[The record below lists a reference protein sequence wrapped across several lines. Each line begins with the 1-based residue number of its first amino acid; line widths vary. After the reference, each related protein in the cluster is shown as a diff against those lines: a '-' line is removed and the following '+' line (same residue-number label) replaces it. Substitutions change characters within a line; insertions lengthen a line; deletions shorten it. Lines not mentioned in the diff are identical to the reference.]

1 MNPHAEVEMGAAH
14 NVSEESGVYR
24 AVAAP
29 RAGESLE
36 HRRLAAGGRLP
47 VDEVLRIADV
57 LLFHVERAHAAG
69 VRLGHVNTESVDL
82 LDDGGLS
89 VAGAGYS
96 HADLPAPHSL
106 RGGRVSDEVAREQDD
121 VFVVG
126 ALLYVLLTGEEP
138 RLGPHGPVGARALFS
153 SPVPSKVSRA
163 VARALHPRR
172 SVRWRDVADLREA
185 LFATEGALPT
195 LPESQRAPEWPIVL
209 VRRVS

>member
-1 MNPHAEVEMGAAH
+1 MGAAH
-14 NVSEESGVYR
+14 KVSEESGVYR

-36 HRRLAAGGRLP
+36 RRRLAAGGRLP

-57 LLFHVERAHAAG
+57 LLFHVERAHMG
-69 VRLGHVNTESVDL
+69 GLRLGHVNTESVAL

-89 VAGAGYS
+89 LAGAGYS
-96 HADLPAPHSL
+96 HAELPPPE
-106 RGGRVSDEVAREQDD
+106 GRLDDAEAREQDD

-138 RLGPHGPVGARALFS
+138 RIGPHGPVGARALFS

-163 VARALHPRR
+163 IGRALHPRR
-172 SVRWRDVADLREA
+172 AVRWRDVADLREA

-209 VRRVS
+209 VRRVR